1 MAIMAGN
8 NVAVAHNPQSNLKL
22 ASGIAPV
29 PEMIAKGITVGLGT
43 DGSASNNNADMLEEV
58 RLAATLH
65 KARLY
70 DPKAIPAQA
79 AWNMGTVEGA
89 KALGYIDLGVLAKGY
104 RADIVLYDVS
114 GMHWMPRYNDL
125 AALVYSAN
133 SSDVNTTIVG
143 GKVLMKDKEL
153 LTIDEEK
160 LRAEITKAQAYFSN

>member
-1 MAIMAGN
+1 
-8 NVAVAHNPQSNLKL
+8 
-22 ASGIAPV
+22 
-29 PEMIAKGITVGLGT
+29 
-43 DGSASNNNADMLEEV
+43 MLEEV

-79 AWNMGTVEGA
+79 AWHMGTVEGA
-89 KALGYIDLGVLAKGY
+89 KALGYTDLGVLAKGY

>member
-1 MAIMAGN
+1 MRTC
-8 NVAVAHNPQSNLKL
+8 LKKYAL
-22 ASGIAPV
+22 
-29 PEMIAKGITVGLGT
+29 
-43 DGSASNNNADMLEEV
+43 
-58 RLAATLH
+58 RLPLH

-89 KALGYIDLGVLAKGY
+89 KAIGYTDLGILAKGY

-143 GKVLMKDKEL
+143 GKVLMKTKNCL
-153 LTIDEEK
+153 LLMKKNFVQKSLRLKSISVTNILVKTIAVID
-160 LRAEITKAQAYFSN
+160 

>member
-1 MAIMAGN
+1 
-8 NVAVAHNPQSNLKL
+8 
-22 ASGIAPV
+22 
-29 PEMIAKGITVGLGT
+29 
-43 DGSASNNNADMLEEV
+43 MLEEV

-79 AWNMGTVEGA
+79 AWNMGSIEGA
-89 KALGYIDLGVLAKGY
+89 KALGYNDLGKIAVGQ

-114 GMHWMPRYNDL
+114 GMHWMPRYNDV

-133 SSDVNTTIVG
+133 SSDANTVIVA
-143 GKVLMKDKEL
+143 GKVLMKNKEL

-160 LRAEITKAQAYFSN
+160 LRSEIGKAQEYFKN